1 MKPWYKRRK
10 NLRFHEILLA
20 ELWLEDEYNLKFYL
34 SMTSKNFEEMFQLIK
49 NNITKENTKMREII
63 PPRL

>member
-1 MKPWYKRRK
+1 MKPWHKRRK
-10 NLRFHEILLA
+10 NLGFHETLLT
-20 ELWLEDEYNLKFYL
+20 ELWLENEYNLKFYL

-49 NNITKENTKMREII
+49 DDITKENTKMREII